1 MYHDYHR
8 DQRTKFNANHI
19 TATLASQYDFTSITD
34 MVDFLV
40 IMTDIVSFNFMIL
53 YCLKY
58 VCCDGDDLTHTMD
71 SDGTSRESNSMSRQ
85 PSPRKKEYNRSS
97 REREGERERDR
108 ERSKEEGREKDSE
121 VVYDGEHRGVGEG
134 EDDGGEGGEG
144 GETGG
149 YYDSEDSFEGGLNL
163 FSCRHGSDMLSS
175 SCRLQQL
182 PFSIDYSPDKNRL
195 KCCSRLQ
202 DHVHDNSNQG
212 KRSGDKERSD
222 GDSKSINKNGE
233 HMVENENRTVVT
245 DSEACEFINL
255 YGSYLDLDLMA
266 VCCSL
271 LEYPM
276 ALDAVLLAAGNDVQL
291 DKVSTALGKCNCPV
305 YTLFYLLHEIY
316 LQILHS

>member
-1 MYHDYHR
+1 
-8 DQRTKFNANHI
+8 
-19 TATLASQYDFTSITD
+19 
-34 MVDFLV
+34 MVNFLV

-58 VCCDGDDLTHTMD
+58 VCSDGDDLTHTMD
-71 SDGTSRESNSMSRQ
+71 SDGTSRESNSISRQ

-97 REREGERERDR
+97 REGEGERER
-108 ERSKEEGREKDSE
+108 ERSKEQGREKDIE
-121 VVYDGEHRGVGEG
+121 AVYDAERSGEREG
-134 EDDGGEGGEG
+134 EGGEGGEG

-175 SCRLQQL
+175 SCRLQHL

-195 KCCSRLQ
+195 KCCSRIH
-202 DHVHDNSNQG
+202 DNAYDNSNQE
-212 KRSGDKERSD
+212 KRSGDKEMSYD
-222 GDSKSINKNGE
+222 DSKSINKNGK
-233 HMVENENRTVVT
+233 HMIENENRTVVT

-255 YGSYLDLDLMA
+255 YGSYLVLDLMA

-305 YTLFYLLHEIY
+305 YTVLYLLRDFLINTTRFIGVSLFFHITLKY
-316 LQILHS
+316 ST

>member
-1 MYHDYHR
+1 
-8 DQRTKFNANHI
+8 
-19 TATLASQYDFTSITD
+19 

-58 VCCDGDDLTHTMD
+58 VCSDGDDLTHTMD
-71 SDGTSRESNSMSRQ
+71 SDGTSRESNSISRQ

-97 REREGERERDR
+97 REREGERSMEQ
-108 ERSKEEGREKDSE
+108 SREKE
-121 VVYDGEHRGVGEG
+121 IEAVYDGERSGVGEG
-134 EDDGGEGGEG
+134 EGEGGQGGEGGEG
-144 GETGG
+144 GG

-163 FSCRHGSDMLSS
+163 FSCRHGSEMLSS
-175 SCRLQQL
+175 SCRLQHL

-195 KCCSRLQ
+195 KCCSSLH
-202 DHVHDNSNQG
+202 DNVYDNSNQG
-212 KRSGDKERSD
+212 KRSGEKEMTYD
-222 GDSKSINKNGE
+222 DSKSSNKNGK
-233 HMVENENRTVVT
+233 HMIENENRTVVT

-291 DKVSTALGKCNCPV
+291 DKVSTALGKSLV
-305 YTLFYLLHEIY
+305 LHFTSYCIC
-316 LQILHS
+316 IM